1 MCDVVFITPNMNG
14 TIGSEAMGT
23 LKLASILKE
32 NNISC
37 EILPFFRIGNLSN
50 FDTFIENAIKILEEL
65 KPKIVSFYTRCD
77 VYHIDLKL
85 AQIIKEKWPNIYIVC
100 GGPQSDITAVKSMEQ
115 IPFVDYIC
123 CGEGEKTIYPFFSS
137 LLNNEPN
144 LSVPG
149 LVYRFEGFVKQ
160 NVRPA
165 LIENLDELTIPD
177 YSFLR
182 FDVNKKR
189 EKDVFPIEVGRGCP
203 FGCTFCSTNSFWGR
217 KYRLK
222 SPKRICDEIAEIHNK
237 YGFKRFGFTHD
248 MFTLN
253 RNKVIETCK
262 LLKKLDFEIE
272 WGCSARIDCLDNE
285 LIDIM
290 VDSGLQGVFL
300 GVETGSPR
308 MQKIINKNLNL
319 SHAVETVEYMSK
331 KGAVP
336 TISFM
341 YGFPEET
348 EEDLSQT
355 IALISKFLR
364 LEQVVLS
371 PHLCAFFVG
380 TEMSAKYADL
390 MTPVD
395 YYSNETGSFAVEE
408 CRDLIDTHPD
418 LFSHMLEYKTEL
430 RQKLEYFE
438 VFMFVWQLMQPVYQ
452 YLSEKYPAN
461 RLIDMYYDFVKAN
474 YECLKRDSGLYAHG
488 RAKEI
493 VLDDKFAQSFQDD
506 ENYDVI
512 RDYYR
517 LQGMLRSKE
526 VLGGSTAMDVICFDV
541 NNVSRDISISDYP
554 RGSYLV
560 VCKNGKFAVMK
571 K

>member
-14 TIGSEAMGT
+14 SILSEAMGT

-32 NNISC
+32 NDISC
-37 EILPFFRIGNLSN
+37 EILPFYQIGDLSN
-50 FDTFIENAIKILEEL
+50 FDIFIENGIKILDKL

-77 VYHIDLKL
+77 VYHIDLML
-85 AQIIKEKWPNIYIVC
+85 AKVIKEKWSDIYIVC
-100 GGPQSDITAVKSMEQ
+100 GGPQSDITSIQTIEQ
-115 IPFVDYIC
+115 ISFVDYIC

-137 LLNNEPN
+137 LLVGEPN
-144 LSVPG
+144 LNIPG
-149 LVYRFEGFVKQ
+149 LVYRQ
-160 NVRPA
+160 NGEVRQNPKPQ
-165 LIENLDELTIPD
+165 LIENLDELSMPD

-182 FDVNKKR
+182 ICDDKKS
-189 EKDVFPIEVGRGCP
+189 EKQTFPIEVGRGCP
-203 FGCTFCSTNSFWGR
+203 FGCTFCSTNLFWGR

-222 SPKRICDEIAEIHNK
+222 SPQRICDEIADVHKK

-253 RNKVIETCK
+253 RNKVIETCE
-262 LLKKLDFEIE
+262 LLKKLDFKIE

-308 MQKIINKNLNL
+308 MQKAINKNLNL
-319 SHAVETVEYMSK
+319 DHAVEIVEYMSS
-331 KGAVP
+331 KGVVP

-355 IALISKFLR
+355 IAIIAKFLR
-364 LEQVVLS
+364 LEKIVLS

-380 TEMSAKYADL
+380 TEMSAKYADY

-395 YYSNETGSFAVEE
+395 YYSNETGNFAVEE
-408 CRDLIDTHPD
+408 CKYLIEAYPN
-418 LFSHMLEYKTEL
+418 LFTHMLEYKTEL

-438 VFMFVWQLMQPVYQ
+438 IFMYVWQIMQPVYQ
-452 YLSEKYPAN
+452 YLSEKYPQN
-461 RLIDMYYDFVKAN
+461 RLIDMYYDFVEYN
-474 YECLKRDSGLYAHG
+474 IEFLSGESDLYANA
-488 RAKEI
+488 RAKELI
-493 VLDDKFAQSFQDD
+493 LDDKFAQSFCND

-526 VLGGSTAMDVICFDV
+526 VLSGSTAIEAICFDV
-541 NNVSRDISISDYP
+541 NSVSRNMSISDYS

-560 VCKNGKFAVMK
+560 LCKNGKFAVMK